1 MKIALFGATGLVG
14 GIAAKILSEE
24 ERVTDLTL
32 YSRRK
37 INLSATNLTQSKIDF
52 HELEKEIGD
61 GLTHDT
67 VICSMGTTMAKAGSK
82 EDFRRID
89 YDYPY
94 QIAQIAK
101 RNGCQKFILV
111 SSLGANTE
119 SSFFYSQ
126 IKGELDRDVLELGFP
141 SLAILR
147 PSLILGPRD
156 EVRPAEYAAQLVLGA
171 MQKLFIGPLKIYQPI
186 SAQNIAQA
194 IAKLCCEDSRV
205 EYQEVYES
213 DRIEELAE
221 GFW

>member
-14 GIAAKILSEE
+14 GLAAKILSEE

-37 INLSATNLTQSKIDF
+37 INLSAANLTQSTIDF
-52 HELEKEIGD
+52 HELDKELKD
-61 GLTHDT
+61 SLTHQT
-67 VICSMGTTMAKAGSK
+67 VVCSMGTTMSKAGSK

-94 QIAQIAK
+94 QIAQIARK
-101 RNGCQKFILV
+101 NGCQKFILI

-126 IKGELDRDVLELGFP
+126 IKGELDRDVTELGFP

-156 EVRPAEYAAQLVLGA
+156 EIRPLEYMAQLILGPV
-171 MQKLFIGPLKIYQPI
+171 QKLFVGPLKIYQPI
-186 SAQNIAQA
+186 SANKIAQA
-194 IAKLCCEDSRV
+194 VAKLCCEDSRV
-205 EYQEVYES
+205 EYQEIYES